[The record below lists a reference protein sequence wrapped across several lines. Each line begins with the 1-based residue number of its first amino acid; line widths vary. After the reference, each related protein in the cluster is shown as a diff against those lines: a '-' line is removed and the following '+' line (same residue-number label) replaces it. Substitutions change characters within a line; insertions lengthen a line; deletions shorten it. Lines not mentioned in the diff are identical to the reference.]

1 MNSSLFFGLLIMGI
15 GLLIAVI
22 ASIMVLVNA
31 WRQSIGWFL
40 LAFFVPFGRLIFV
53 CMHWSETKGPFLMTY
68 VGVAIMFAGIFAVP
82 DVREHAMKDIRTR
95 MGVKET
101 PARNYTAE
109 IQEHRDQLELL
120 QASFAQDGV
129 ELTKQ
134 YQQLD
139 AQRKAL
145 KPGDTEATLKFNEA
159 AAAYQA
165 RNTARKQMQQRMDTT
180 QKELDEL
187 LEARSRSAARNASS
201 NNSNNKKVV
210 MYTTSRCPACK
221 AAKQYFA
228 QKGVSYDEIDVET
241 SRSGY
246 EEFRRLGGQGVP
258 LIMVGDKKLEGFNAM
273 ALDAML

>member
-1 MNSSLFFGLLIMGI
+1 MNSSLLFGLFIMGA
-15 GLLIAVI
+15 GLLIALI
-22 ASIMVLVNA
+22 ASIVVLINA

-53 CMHWSETKGPFLMTY
+53 CMHWSETKNSFIMTY

-82 DVREHAMKDIRTR
+82 DVREHAIKDIRAK
-95 MGVKET
+95 MGIKET
-101 PARNYTAE
+101 PPRNFTAE
-109 IQEHRDQLELL
+109 IQEHRDQMESL

-145 KPGDTEATLKFNEA
+145 KPGDTEAITKFNEA

-165 RNTARKQMQQRMDTT
+165 RNTARKQMQQQMDTT

-187 LEARSRSAARNASS
+187 LEARSRNAARNVS
-201 NNSNNKKVV
+201 NNNSKKVV

-246 EEFRRLGGQGVP
+246 EEFRKLGGQGVP
-258 LIMVGDKKLEGFNAM
+258 LIMVGDKRLEGFNPA
-273 ALDAML
+273 ALDATL

>member
-1 MNSSLFFGLLIMGI
+1 MNSSLLFGLFMMGA
-15 GLLIAVI
+15 GLLIALI
-22 ASIMVLVNA
+22 ASIVVLINA

-40 LAFFVPFGRLIFV
+40 LALFVPFGRLIFV
-53 CMHWSETKGPFLMTY
+53 CMHWSETKNSFIMTY

-82 DVREHAMKDIRTR
+82 DVREHAIKDIRAK
-95 MGVKET
+95 MGIKET
-101 PARNYTAE
+101 PPRNFAAE
-109 IQEHRDQLELL
+109 IQEHRDQMESL

-145 KPGDTEATLKFNEA
+145 KPGDTEAITKFNEA

-165 RNTARKQMQQRMDTT
+165 RNTARKKMQQQMDIT

-187 LEARSRSAARNASS
+187 LEARSRNTARNAS
-201 NNSNNKKVV
+201 NNSKKVV
-210 MYTTSRCPACK
+210 MYTTSHCPACK

-246 EEFRRLGGQGVP
+246 EEFRKLGGQGVP
-258 LIMVGDKKLEGFNAM
+258 LIMVGDKRLEGFSAA

>member
-1 MNSSLFFGLLIMGI
+1 MMGT

-22 ASIMVLVNA
+22 AWIVVLINA
-31 WRQSIGWFL
+31 WRQHIGWFL
-40 LAFFVPFGRLIFV
+40 LALFPFGRFIFV
-53 CMHWSETKGPFLMTY
+53 CRHWSETKGSFLMTY
-68 VGVAIMFAGIFAVP
+68 VGVVIMFASIFAVP
-82 DVREHAMKDIRTR
+82 EVREQAMKDIQAK
-95 MGVKET
+95 MGIKET
-101 PARNYTAE
+101 PPRNFTAE
-109 IQEHRDQLELL
+109 IQEHRDQLESL

-139 AQRKAL
+139 VQRKAL
-145 KPGDTEATLKFNEA
+145 KPGDAEAITKFNEA

-165 RNTARKQMQQRMDTT
+165 RNTARKKMQQQMDTT

-187 LEARSRSAARNASS
+187 LEARSRNAARNAS
-201 NNSNNKKVV
+201 NNSKKVV
-210 MYTTSRCPACK
+210 MYTTSHCPACK

-246 EEFRRLGGQGVP
+246 EEFRKLGGQGVP
-258 LIMVGDKKLEGFNAM
+258 LIMVGDKRLEGFNPT